1 MNMRKSLS
9 TIAVVVSAL
18 VAASSAQAAIIYSNV
33 TYGVTQATQAESNYL
48 SSLASYQQETF
59 DNLGSISA
67 TGSTSLG
74 AVQTG
79 NQQSSWVWASEQFT
93 TSVGTFTMV
102 KSDGAADNS
111 DVRPDLLM
119 IENSSTGEFGRSP
132 SHATNWLD
140 SNDADIVSW
149 DISGVGFFDSLGFY
163 LSDVNDQGASLKL
176 VFNDGTEH
184 TTQLNSSLSN
194 GNLMYVSLMADVA
207 ISSATLLFDNGTN
220 ENDGWGID
228 TITVGS
234 LPIPEPATLAL
245 LSLGL
250 IGVGAARRSA
260 RQ

>member
-1 MNMRKSLS
+1 MRKS
-9 TIAVVVSAL
+9 TISLTVVISSL

-33 TYGVTQATQAESNYL
+33 SYGSVQAAQAEANYL

-59 DNLGSISA
+59 DDLSTVTA
-67 TGSTSLG
+67 TGATSLG

-79 NQQSSWVWASEQFT
+79 NQQSSWVMASEQFT
-93 TSVGTFTMV
+93 TAVGTFTMV
-102 KSDGAADNS
+102 KSDGAANSS

-176 VFNDGTEH
+176 VFDDGTEH

-194 GNLMYVSLMADVA
+194 GNLMYVTLMADVA
-207 ISSATLLFDNGTN
+207 ISSASLLFDNGIN
-220 ENDGWGID
+220 KNDGWGID

-234 LPIPEPATLAL
+234 LPVPEPATLAL

-250 IGVGAARRSA
+250 IGVGAARR
-260 RQ
+260 RLRHQ

>member
-1 MNMRKSLS
+1 MRKTTTS
-9 TIAVVVSAL
+9 IAIIISSL
-18 VAASSAQAAIIYSNV
+18 VAASSAQAAIIFSNV
-33 TYGVTQATQAESNYL
+33 TYGATQATQAETNYL
-48 SSLASYQQETF
+48 TSLASYQQETF
-59 DNLGSISA
+59 DNLA
-67 TGSTSLG
+67 TVTAAGATSLG
-74 AVQTG
+74 AAQTG
-79 NQQSSWVWASEQFT
+79 NQQSSWVMASEQFN
-93 TSVGTFTMV
+93 TSVGVFSMV
-102 KSDGAADNS
+102 KSDGAANRS

-163 LSDVNDQGASLKL
+163 LSDVNDQGAALKL

-207 ISSATLLFDNGTN
+207 ISSASLLFDNGTN
-220 ENDGWGID
+220 KNDGWGID

-234 LPIPEPATLAL
+234 ISVPEPATLAL

-250 IGVGAARRSA
+250 IGVGAARRGV
-260 RQ
+260 RQN